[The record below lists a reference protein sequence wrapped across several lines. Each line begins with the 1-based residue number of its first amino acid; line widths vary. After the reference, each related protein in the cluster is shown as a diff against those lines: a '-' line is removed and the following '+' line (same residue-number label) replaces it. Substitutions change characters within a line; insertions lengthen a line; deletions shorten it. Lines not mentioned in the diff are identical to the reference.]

1 MPAPIQRH
9 TTLPTCLAT
18 LISGDR
24 ISEYYGKPI
33 NRPAKIAKFV
43 TVGLLTVACTV
54 HPGIAQEVS
63 QDRVSAAFNAVDN
76 HAQIDTVAELEEAT
90 EDPDELST
98 EELAQ
103 QLNNPN
109 SPLSSLTLQNI
120 TTFYSGDLPDA
131 DNQVGNMFLFQ
142 PVFPFPLTDDG
153 TRNFYVRPGFSF
165 ATNQPVPN
173 ATGTGFTHEI
183 SLGDIGFDVAVGQS
197 FDSGLIMVG
206 GIQGTIPTFTTL
218 SGEQLRLGPEGLI
231 AFLNKEGAVAAF
243 PQHQWNVAGN
253 GPDYS
258 TSTLEL
264 FALKFLSDGWTVGTN
279 PKINYDWQSE
289 QWTVPVN
296 ATIRKVVK
304 LGNVPTQF
312 SASFDYYVEK
322 NDNFGPDFGLTF
334 KITPTV
340 PNFIY
345 NAFN

>member
-1 MPAPIQRH
+1 MSSAAK
-9 TTLPTCLAT
+9 TAKT
-18 LISGDR
+18 ISA
-24 ISEYYGKPI
+24 S
-33 NRPAKIAKFV
+33 FV
-43 TVGLLTVACTV
+43 CILFAVCPGL
-54 HPGIAQEVS
+54 AQELS

-76 HAQIDTVAELEEAT
+76 PVQIDTISELDEAT

-109 SPLSSLTLQNI
+109 SPLASLTLQNI

-131 DNQVGNMFLFQ
+131 DNQVGNTFLFQ

-165 ATNQPVPN
+165 ATDQPVPN
-173 ATGTGFTHEI
+173 STGTGFTQEI
-183 SLGDIGFDVAVGQS
+183 SLGDVGFDVAVGQS
-197 FDSGLIMVG
+197 FDSGLIVVG

-231 AFLNKEGAVAAF
+231 AFLNKEGAIAAF

-264 FALKFLSDGWTVGTN
+264 FALKFLGNGWTAGTN
-279 PKINYDWQSE
+279 PKISYDWEAE

-304 LGNVPTQF
+304 FGSVPTQLT
-312 SASFDYYVEK
+312 ASFDYYVEK
-322 NDNFGPDFGLTF
+322 NDDFGPDFGVTF